1 MMKDNYEDIIYLP
14 HYEPKNY
21 PRMSSNNR
29 ASQFAP
35 FSALTG
41 YEEQVKETA
50 RLTNKRMEIDEGLK
64 NVLNNK
70 LQVIQMNI
78 KSNPEI
84 TIVYFV
90 PDKKKSGG
98 TYISI
103 TGNVKKID
111 TIKELIIMRDN
122 TKIPMNDI
130 LSIAGDILNIEE
142 IS

>member
-1 MMKDNYEDIIYLP
+1 MIV
-14 HYEPKNY
+14 
-21 PRMSSNNR
+21 
-29 ASQFAP
+29 Q
-35 FSALTG
+35 
-41 YEEQVKETA
+41 
-50 RLTNKRMEIDEGLK
+50 
-64 NVLNNK
+64 
-70 LQVIQMNI
+70 
-78 KSNPEI
+78 SNPEI